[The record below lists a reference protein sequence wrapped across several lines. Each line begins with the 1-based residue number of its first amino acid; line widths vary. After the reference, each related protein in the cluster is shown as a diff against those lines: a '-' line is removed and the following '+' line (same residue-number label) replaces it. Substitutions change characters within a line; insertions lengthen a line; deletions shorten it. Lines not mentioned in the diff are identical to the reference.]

1 MESRSLALAIFF
13 ALQLTLSDINISTLV
28 IKQHKLVL
36 AQQGLSFFHPSTFYP
51 FVSLYLK
58 GFFWVNSI
66 VWVLL
71 FIQYGSTCLLME
83 AFRQFIFDVILE
95 MAQFQPITFLFYW
108 SHLPI
113 ILQFLDY
120 L

>member
-58 GFFWVNSI
+58 GFFLGKQHS
-66 VWVLL
+66 LGL
-71 FIQYGSTCLLME
+71 
-83 AFRQFIFDVILE
+83 AFY
-95 MAQFQPITFLFYW
+95 PIW
-108 SHLPI
+108 QHLP
-113 ILQFLDY
+113 FNGGV
-120 L
+120 